1 MKLNKTINILFYLVA
16 ILVLFFNLG
25 HVGIPRQGT
34 EGFYLK
40 ILSEM
45 SSMNSYLTPLYLGA
59 PHWSKP
65 PVQFWMALPFNEI
78 FGMHSITAG
87 RLAVLLFS
95 LFALYLSSDVL
106 SRYLKFSKANIF
118 FFMLA
123 SFGVLKFFRIYM
135 MENPLSLGIFLT
147 SIFYFDFLQSHVRKY
162 LVISIFWGAFTFL
175 VKGPISFAIC
185 GLSFF
190 LFHLFDCWQ
199 NKWNIKLLKSSAKN
213 LTIYSLSTLFLA
225 SLWFIAEFYQYGMSF
240 FNYFFLRENLGKFT
254 SQSYSPIVLFQGL
267 AMFALPWILF
277 ISKDFFQL
285 KKTPL
290 SPFLSFNFISFL
302 VSFSIWFIPSQRSHH
317 YAMPSLFFFLTIL
330 LMGFEARSSDFF
342 SLKLKRST
350 LLLISLFLLVP
361 IILLIVVLK
370 DSNYLFAFVALVL
383 SVFILFYYFSEKSIT
398 RFAQTFFIL
407 FTLIWYGLI
416 PELSLPPLSDSALTF
431 LNQYDDKTP
440 IYLAHRK
447 PFFIEEYAQVKVNV
461 IEPSQVNEKMMSG
474 PSIVIFPTD
483 QGPKL
488 DESLIQ
494 SQWPTWKRGISVK
507 EALHALSTR
516 NFEELYEYY
525 TLAFRP
531 KQ

>member
-1 MKLNKTINILFYLVA
+1 MRLNKTFNILFYGIA
-16 ILVLFFNLG
+16 ALVLFYNLG

-45 SSMNSYLTPLYLGA
+45 SSMNSYLTPLYLGE

-78 FGMHSITAG
+78 FGMHSISAG

-95 LFALYLSSDVL
+95 LLALYLSSNLL
-106 SRYLKFSKANIF
+106 SRHLKFTRSNIF
-118 FFMLA
+118 FFLLA
-123 SFGVLKFFRIYM
+123 SFGVLKFFRIFM

-147 SIFYFDFLQSHVRKY
+147 SLYYFEYLQGQNRRY
-162 LVISIFWGAFTFL
+162 LFISIFWGAFTFL

-199 NKWNIKLLKSSAKN
+199 SKWKIDLLKTSAIKLTVYSV
-213 LTIYSLSTLFLA
+213 LTLILA
-225 SLWFIAEFYQYGMSF
+225 SLWFIAEFFQYGMSF

-254 SQSYSPIVLFQGL
+254 SQRYSPLVLFQGL
-267 AMFALPWILF
+267 GMFALPWILF
-277 ISKDFFQL
+277 VSKDFL
-285 KKTPL
+285 KLFKSPF
-290 SPFLSFNFISFL
+290 SPFLSFNLISFL

-330 LMGFEARSSDFF
+330 LLGFETRATDFF
-342 SLKLKRST
+342 NLKLRRCSI
-350 LLLISLFLLVP
+350 LLSLLFALVPLILLV
-361 IILLIVVLK
+361 IVLK
-370 DSNYLFAFVALVL
+370 DGNYIFAFTSLIVSL
-383 SVFILFYYFSEKSIT
+383 FILFYFFKEKTIT

-407 FTLIWYGLI
+407 FSIIWYGLI

-431 LNQYDDKTP
+431 LNQYDDRTP

-461 IEPSQVNEKMMSG
+461 IEPSQVNEKIQSG
-474 PSIVIFPTD
+474 PSIVIFPTA

-488 DESLIQ
+488 DESLIK
-494 SQWPTWKRGISVK
+494 SQWPTWRRGISAK
-507 EALHALSTR
+507 EAIHALSTR
-516 NFEELYEYY
+516 NFESLYEYY